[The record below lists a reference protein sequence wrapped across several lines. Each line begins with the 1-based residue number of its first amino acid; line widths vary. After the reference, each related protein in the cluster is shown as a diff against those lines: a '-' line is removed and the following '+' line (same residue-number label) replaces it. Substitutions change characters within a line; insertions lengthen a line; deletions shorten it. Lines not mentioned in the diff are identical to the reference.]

1 MPELPEVETIK
12 RDLQKKIVGKK
23 IEDVTINVTK
33 ILQKPSLEE
42 FKAKIRGRVI
52 KEINRRGKYI
62 IIDLD
67 SEDKLIIHLG
77 MTGILLYP
85 FNQINKNTI
94 IPKHNHFVFSFTD
107 NTQLVF
113 NDVRR
118 FGKVYLVQNIKE
130 SECIIKLGVEPL
142 DESFTIAKFA
152 QMIRNKKNKIKSLL
166 MKQEFITGL
175 GNIYV
180 NEVLHRAD
188 IHPLSLASS
197 LSETQ
202 IAKLFREIK
211 DVLNEAVNLRGSTVE
226 DEAYRDTDGKKGE
239 FAERLQVYA
248 RKGSSC
254 FKCGHIIE
262 SIKIEGRSSFFCPKC
277 QKL

>member
-12 RDLQKKIVGKK
+12 RDLQKKIIGKK
-23 IEDVTINVTK
+23 IKEVTIKVNK

-42 FKAKIRGRVI
+42 FTAKIRGRVI
-52 KEINRRGKYI
+52 KKIDRRGKYI
-62 IIDLD
+62 IIYLD
-67 SEDKLIIHLG
+67 SEYKLIIHLG

-85 FNQINKNTI
+85 FNQIKNNLI

-107 NTQLVF
+107 NNQLIF
-113 NDVRR
+113 NDIRR
-118 FGKVYLVQNIKE
+118 FGKVYLVKDINE
-130 SECIIKLGVEPL
+130 SECINKLGVEPL
-142 DESFTIAKFA
+142 DENFSLAKFT

-166 MKQEFITGL
+166 MKQEFIAGL

-180 NEVLHRAD
+180 NEVLYRAG

-197 LSETQ
+197 LSEIQ
-202 IAKLFREIK
+202 ITKLFREIK
-211 DVLNEAVNLRGSTVE
+211 DVLEEAINLRGSTVE
-226 DEAYRDTDGKKGE
+226 DEAYRDTNGEKGK
-239 FAERLQVYA
+239 FSDRLQVYA
-248 RKGSSC
+248 QKGSSC

-262 SIKIEGRSSFFCPKC
+262 SVKIEGRSSFFCPRC